1 MADSQVRFSLIE
13 SPRRVDRAGLSP
25 SWSLE
30 QRAPLIGRRD
40 RGFTPIAAPI
50 AAGVLFALILLP
62 LHVYQASYRP

>member
-40 RGFTPIAAPI
+40 RGFTPIAA
-50 AAGVLFALILLP
+50 GVLYALILLP